1 MTSSLILIRSTPF
14 DPTPTP
20 TSTPN
25 PSRHTGLLEDAM
37 AVLPLS
43 PLRMHYRSGHP
54 SLIAVSNELF
64 YHQTLVS
71 SPSAYDLLTTD
82 QATPGASDGSGK
94 AGGGGDGSMGWG
106 GNGFVRRVVAT
117 GKLESNL
124 DKRSYIEAEITDTV
138 IETVEKVQSTGSFG
152 DVSTGDFGDNG
163 LNVSYSCSPQGF
175 INLAQA
181 RNIFADI
188 ADYLSTIHRD
198 GRPMSLGVI
207 TLNRPQRALIAAFLE
222 AAKDPLG
229 LINLTDKK
237 KSAEA
242 SGSTALALSGY
253 VRRPDLGHPDDQVS
267 EIQEPNLNPHLVDPT
282 DVPALVDPRLE

>member
-1 MTSSLILIRSTPF
+1 
-14 DPTPTP
+14 
-20 TSTPN
+20 
-25 PSRHTGLLEDAM
+25 M

-71 SPSAYDLLTTD
+71 FPSAYDLLTTD
-82 QATPGASDGSGK
+82 HAKGSVGGSG
-94 AGGGGDGSMGWG
+94 AAGGGDGSMGWG

-138 IETVEKVQSTGSFG
+138 IETVEALQSSTGAFG
-152 DVSTGDFGDNG
+152 ENARGGFGDNAIS
-163 LNVSYSCSPQGF
+163 VSYSCSPQGF

-181 RNIFADI
+181 RNIFTDI

-198 GRPMSLGVI
+198 ARPMSLGVI

-222 AAKDPLG
+222 AAKEPLG

-253 VRRPDLGHPDDQVS
+253 VRRPDLGHPHDQVS
-267 EIQEPNLNPHLVDPT
+267 GIRNPG
-282 DVPALVDPRLE
+282 PA